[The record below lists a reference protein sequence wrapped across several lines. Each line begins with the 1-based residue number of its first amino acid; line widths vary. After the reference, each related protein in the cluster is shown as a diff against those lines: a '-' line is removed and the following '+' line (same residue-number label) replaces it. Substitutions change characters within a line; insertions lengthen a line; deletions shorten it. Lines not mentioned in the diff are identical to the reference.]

1 MIAGRTKYFFAKL
14 LSLKNIE
21 FHPVYYRISSIDAEK
36 QTVILHIIHKSI
48 FITLTLAEIISD
60 VEIIEGLSCQHACWI
75 GVHYGKALRAALDGK
90 SHLKNIKKPSYLL
103 KHKCGH
109 YKITGENRDGTI
121 TCLHVKTKKE
131 LTIHPLS
138 IATDELFMSHFDANQ
153 ACYIGML
160 AGLAI
165 EKKQRE
171 ASESKQQTMPYLR
184 LVK

>member
-1 MIAGRTKYFFAKL
+1 MIASRLKYFFVKL
-14 LSLKNIE
+14 WVLKNIDC
-21 FHPVYYRISSIDAEK
+21 HPVYYRISSIDAEK

-48 FITLTLAEIISD
+48 FITLNLADIISD
-60 VEIIEGLSCQHACWI
+60 AEIIEGLSCQHACWV

-103 KHKCGH
+103 KHKYGH
-109 YKITGENRDGTI
+109 YKIIGENRDGTI

-131 LTIHPLS
+131 LIVHPLS
-138 IATDELFMSHFDANQ
+138 IAKDELFISHFDANQ

-165 EKKQRE
+165 EKKRSRSS
-171 ASESKQQTMPYLR
+171 AKQSSVPYLR
-184 LVK
+184 VVK